1 MNIKYEG
8 TATTLAK
15 KLLTSKTP
23 LTTKS
28 GESINQQFQNSKS
41 KEETYNQ
48 NTSKK
53 KKKKKTEP
61 TKSQ

>member
-1 MNIKYEG
+1 MNIKSEG
-8 TATTLAK
+8 TTTALAK
-15 KLLTSKTP
+15 KLLKSKTP

-48 NTSKK
+48 NT
-53 KKKKKTEP
+53 
-61 TKSQ
+61 

>member
-1 MNIKYEG
+1 MNIKSEG
-8 TATTLAK
+8 TTTALAK
-15 KLLTSKTP
+15 KLLQSKTP

-48 NTSKK
+48 NS
-53 KKKKKTEP
+53 
-61 TKSQ
+61 